1 MARIGEEATVM
12 DMVAEPGV
20 PARTELDSVT
30 LAGLRVL
37 VVDDEMD
44 TRELLEAILT
54 QAGVEVYSAGSVSE
68 AFDALESHRPDV
80 IISDIDMPEE
90 DGYSFIRNL
99 RQVMPQDGGAT
110 TAVALTGHALPEDRK
125 KALAAGFTV
134 HLGKPAHP
142 DVLLKTLAE
151 VARPPRS

>member
-1 MARIGEEATVM
+1 M
-12 DMVAEPGV
+12 DVAEPG
-20 PARTELDSVT
+20 ARARMDSDAVT
-30 LAGLRVL
+30 LSGLRVL

-44 TRELLEAILT
+44 TRELLHAILT
-54 QAGVEVYSAGSVSE
+54 QAGVEVYSASSVSE

-99 RQVMPQDGGAT
+99 RQVMPQDGGTT

-142 DVLLKTLAE
+142 DVLLRTLAE
-151 VARPPRS
+151 VARSPRS